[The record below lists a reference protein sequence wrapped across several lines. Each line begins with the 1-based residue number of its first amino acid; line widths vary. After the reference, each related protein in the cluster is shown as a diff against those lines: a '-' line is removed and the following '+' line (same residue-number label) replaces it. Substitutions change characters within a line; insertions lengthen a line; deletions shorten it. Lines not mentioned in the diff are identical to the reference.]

1 MSQPIS
7 SLMLRRVWSV
17 GLDDTVQAVEAQMAA
32 KSLSWVPVLESNGVV
47 LGVISASDLLRFHAD
62 KKDPSKVCAWQ
73 LCTYKPITV
82 RPDATVSEV
91 AELMVEKSIHH
102 VVVTEGANIQGV
114 LSSLDFVR
122 TFISSP

>member
-7 SLMLRRVWSV
+7 SLMERRVWSV
-17 GLDDTVQAVEAQMAA
+17 GLDDTVQAIEAQMAA
-32 KSLSWVPVLESNGVV
+32 KRLSWVPVQESNGVV

-91 AELMVEKSIHH
+91 AGLMVEKSIHH
-102 VVVTEGANIQGV
+102 VVVTEGADIQGV
-114 LSSLDFVR
+114 VSSLDFVR

>member
-1 MSQPIS
+1 MSQSIS
-7 SLMLRRVWSV
+7 SLMERRVWSV
-17 GLDDTVQAVEAQMAA
+17 GLDDTVQSIEAQMAA
-32 KSLSWVPVLESNGVV
+32 KGVSWVPVRESSGVI

-91 AELMVEKSIHH
+91 ARLIVEKSIHH
-102 VVVTEGANIQGV
+102 VVVTEGADIQGV

-122 TFISSP
+122 TFIASP

>member
-1 MSQPIS
+1 MSQAIS
-7 SLMLRRVWSV
+7 SLMQQRVCSV
-17 GLDDTVQAVEAQMAA
+17 GLDETVQAVEAQMAA

-47 LGVISASDLLRFHAD
+47 LGIISASDLLRFHAD

-82 RPDATVSEV
+82 RADATVGEV
-91 AELMVEKSIHH
+91 ARLMVEKSIHH
-102 VVVTEGANIQGV
+102 VVVTEGADIQGV

-122 TFISSP
+122 TFIASP

>member
-1 MSQPIS
+1 MSQAIS
-7 SLMLRRVWSV
+7 SLMQRRVWSV

-82 RPDATVSEV
+82 RADATVSEV
-91 AELMVEKSIHH
+91 ARLMVEKSIHH
-102 VVVTEGANIQGV
+102 VVVTEGADIQGV

>member
-1 MSQPIS
+1 MSQSIS
-7 SLMLRRVWSV
+7 SLMERRVWSV
-17 GLDDTVQAVEAQMAA
+17 GLDDTVQSIEAQMAA
-32 KSLSWVPVLESNGVV
+32 KGVSWVPVRESSGVI

-91 AELMVEKSIHH
+91 ARLIVEKSIHH
-102 VVVTEGANIQGV
+102 VVVTEGADIQGV
-114 LSSLDFVR
+114 VSSLDFVR

>member
-1 MSQPIS
+1 MSQAIS
-7 SLMLRRVWSV
+7 SMMQRQVWSV
-17 GLDDTVQAVEAQMAA
+17 GLDDTVQAIEAQMAA
-32 KSLSWVPVLESNGVV
+32 KRLSWVPVLESNGVV

-91 AELMVEKSIHH
+91 ARLIVEKSIHH
-102 VVVTEGANIQGV
+102 VVVTEGADIQGV
-114 LSSLDFVR
+114 VSSLDFVR

>member
-1 MSQPIS
+1 MSQAIS
-7 SLMLRRVWSV
+7 SMMQRQVWSV
-17 GLDDTVQAVEAQMAA
+17 GLDETVQAIEAQMAA
-32 KSLSWVPVLESNGVV
+32 KSLSWVPVLESNGVF

-91 AELMVEKSIHH
+91 ARLMVEKSIHH
-102 VVVTEGANIQGV
+102 VVVTEGDDIQGV

>member
-1 MSQPIS
+1 MSQSIS
-7 SLMLRRVWSV
+7 SLMQRQVWSV
-17 GLDDTVQAVEAQMAA
+17 GLDETVQTVEAHMAA

-47 LGVISASDLLRFHAD
+47 LGIISASDLLRFHAD

-82 RPDATVSEV
+82 RADATVGEV
-91 AELMVEKSIHH
+91 ARLMVEKSIHH
-102 VVVTEGANIQGV
+102 VVVTEGADIQGV

>member
-1 MSQPIS
+1 MSQAIS
-7 SLMLRRVWSV
+7 SLMQQRVCSV
-17 GLDDTVQAVEAQMAA
+17 GLDETVQAVEAQMAA
-32 KSLSWVPVLESNGVV
+32 KRLSWVPVLESNGVV
-47 LGVISASDLLRFHAD
+47 LGIISASDLLRFHAD

-82 RPDATVSEV
+82 RADATVGEV
-91 AELMVEKSIHH
+91 ARLMVEKSIHH
-102 VVVTEGANIQGV
+102 VVVTEGADIQGV

>member
-7 SLMLRRVWSV
+7 SLMQRRVWSA
-17 GLDDTVQAVEAQMAA
+17 GLDDTVQAVEEQMVA
-32 KSLSWVPVLESNGVV
+32 KRLSWVPVLESNGVF

-62 KKDPSKVCAWQ
+62 KKDPSKVCAWE

-82 RPDATVSEV
+82 RADATVSEV
-91 AELMVEKSIHH
+91 AALMVEKSIHH
-102 VVVTEGANIQGV
+102 VVVTEGAEIQGV

>member
-1 MSQPIS
+1 MQ
-7 SLMLRRVWSV
+7 RRVWSA
-17 GLDDTVQAVEAQMAA
+17 GLDDTVQAVEEQMVA
-32 KSLSWVPVLESNGVV
+32 KRLSWVPVLESNGVF

-62 KKDPSKVCAWQ
+62 KKDPSKVCAWE

-82 RPDATVSEV
+82 RADATVSEV
-91 AELMVEKSIHH
+91 AALMVEKSIHH
-102 VVVTEGANIQGV
+102 VVVTEGAEIQGV

>member
-1 MSQPIS
+1 M
-7 SLMLRRVWSV
+7 
-17 GLDDTVQAVEAQMAA
+17 
-32 KSLSWVPVLESNGVV
+32 PVVESNGVV

-82 RPDATVSEV
+82 LPEATVSEV
-91 AELMVEKSIHH
+91 ARLMVEKSIHH
-102 VVVTEGANIQGV
+102 VVVTEGAGIQGTV
-114 LSSLDFVR
+114 SSLDFVR

>member
-1 MSQPIS
+1 MSQSIS
-7 SLMLRRVWSV
+7 SLMERRVWSV
-17 GLDDTVQAVEAQMAA
+17 GLDDTVQSIEAQMAA
-32 KSLSWVPVLESNGVV
+32 KGVSWVPVQESSGVI

-91 AELMVEKSIHH
+91 ARLIVEKSIHH
-102 VVVTEGANIQGV
+102 VVVTEGADIQGV
-114 LSSLDFVR
+114 VSSLDFVR
-122 TFISSP
+122 TFIASP

>member
-7 SLMLRRVWSV
+7 SLMQRRVCSV

-32 KSLSWVPVLESNGVV
+32 KGLSWVPVVEPNGVV

-82 RPDATVSEV
+82 LPDATVGEV
-91 AELMVEKSIHH
+91 ARLMVEKSIHH
-102 VVVTEGANIQGV
+102 VVVTEGADIQGTV
-114 LSSLDFVR
+114 SSLDFVR

>member
-1 MSQPIS
+1 MQ
-7 SLMLRRVWSV
+7 RQVGSV
-17 GLDDTVQAVEAQMAA
+17 GLDDTVQAIEAQMAA
-32 KSLSWVPVLESNGVV
+32 KGLSWVPVLESNGVV

-73 LCTYKPITV
+73 LCTHKPITV
-82 RPDATVSEV
+82 RADATISEV
-91 AELMVEKSIHH
+91 ARLMFEKSTHH

-114 LSSLDFVR
+114 VSSLDFVR